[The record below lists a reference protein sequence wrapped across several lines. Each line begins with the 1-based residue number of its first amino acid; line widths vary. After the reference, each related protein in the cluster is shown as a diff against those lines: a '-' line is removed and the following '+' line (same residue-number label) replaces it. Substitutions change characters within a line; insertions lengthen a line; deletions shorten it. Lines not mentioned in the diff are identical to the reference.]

1 MVSIPGQIT
10 GMDDAVKVQEMVSES
25 LKKTYKGSKS
35 SSSWTLTNDH
45 HTSPQFDYPLQLLT
59 YIFHSIFPYHFKQ
72 SPLFEIKYLK
82 NVCQVSLLG
91 ARSCLHLASRHR
103 ARIQRHQ
110 HLQHVGLRRQSE
122 QPRDLVQDSQSFAS
136 KRGSSKKVIRLL
148 QELHQPERVAP

>member
-45 HTSPQFDYPLQLLT
+45 HTSPQFDYPIQLLT
-59 YIFHSIFPYHFKQ
+59 YIFHSIFPHHFKQ

-82 NVCQVSLLG
+82 KCLSILTLGRSLLP
-91 ARSCLHLASRHR
+91 ASCLTSPRKNSKTSTFTARRTAAPIRTTQRPCPRLSAFRPETGILQKSHQIASR
-103 ARIQRHQ
+103 
-110 HLQHVGLRRQSE
+110 
-122 QPRDLVQDSQSFAS
+122 
-136 KRGSSKKVIRLL
+136 
-148 QELHQPERVAP
+148 APST